1 MNYPGFDSS
10 RRIFIPRLALGL
22 AAGASLSVGL
32 TAAAQQPQDT
42 GGSNAPAARPPR
54 PPALDAAMVKEFVIA
69 GHGDL
74 EKTRAMLDAQPG
86 LLNATWDWGGGD
98 WETALGGA
106 GHMGRKDIAGFLLAR
121 GARMDIFVAAM
132 LGKLD
137 VVKSMLAAF
146 PELAES
152 RGPHG
157 IALLAHAKKGGEEA
171 AGVAA
176 LLESLSPAAK

>member
-1 MNYPGFDSS
+1 MKHFGFDSS

-22 AAGASLSVGL
+22 AAGASLSAESA
-32 TAAAQQPQDT
+32 AAAQQQT
-42 GGSNAPAARPPR
+42 ASGSTPPAVPPR
-54 PPALDAAMVKEFVIA
+54 PPALDAALVKEFVIA
-69 GHGDL
+69 GHANL
-74 EKTRAMLDAQPG
+74 EKTRAMLDAQPA

-106 GHMGRKDIAGFLLAR
+106 SHVGSKDVATFLLGR
-121 GARMDIFVAAM
+121 GARMDIFAAAM

-146 PELAES
+146 PELAQS

-157 IALLAHAKKGGEEA
+157 ITLLAHAKKGGEEA
-171 AGVAA
+171 AAVVTM
-176 LLESLSPAAK
+176 LESLSPAAK